1 MSSLHRWSLGSSES
15 RRAAWLCIP
24 AQEGH
29 GQSASVGML
38 CWAVHWD
45 GGLLVAAPCL
55 PPLSAICYLMLCPQ
69 SLGCH
74 FVFSHPITQRTE
86 RRQHPAGSRY
96 CASWDKHCQ
105 EFHAFRAV
113 GGPSS
118 LGELLPLLDQE
129 TNVIPPQSLQADFH
143 PCRWCLPW
151 NQPSAGCADP

>member
-1 MSSLHRWSLGSSES
+1 MALHPSPGGARSECQCRDALLGSALGWRAARGCSLPASSL
-15 RRAAWLCIP
+15 C
-24 AQEGH
+24 
-29 GQSASVGML
+29 
-38 CWAVHWD
+38 
-45 GGLLVAAPCL
+45 
-55 PPLSAICYLMLCPQ
+55 CYLMLCPQ

-86 RRQHPAGSRY
+86 LRQHPAGSRY
-96 CASWDKHCQ
+96 CASRDKHCQ

-151 NQPSAGCADP
+151 NQPSAGCAP